1 MKEVADNITLKEKIK
16 KIKHEVEKIKKYKK
30 AIVNGT
36 EKTQEIIKEAQR
48 LTGKSG
54 STIDLDDI
62 LRGLDEEITKI
73 EGKIQLLRGTV
84 TKELREKIKT
94 NPKAL
99 TEADIPA
106 KK

>member
-1 MKEVADNITLKEKIK
+1 MKEVADNMTLKEKIK
-16 KIKHEVEKIKKYKK
+16 KIKHEVEKIKKWKK
-30 AIVNGT
+30 SVVDN
-36 EKTQEIIKEAQR
+36 KIIEEAQR

-54 STIDLDDI
+54 TTIDLDDI
-62 LRGLDEEITKI
+62 IKGLNDELVKI
-73 EGKIQLLRGTV
+73 EGKIQLLQGTV